1 MGVLAC
7 GVCCVGLLWGVGMF
21 LERYVGLVLW
31 DMEVGVG
38 LVCGNRWGVVFSN
51 NQPWQLF
58 GEGEKSIREF
68 FTTIHRNT
76 LCVLLLSI
84 YLLYHFLKYF
94 QLFGTQFLTK
104 KEEDD
109 ILVIV
114 RKEKAIYEQI

>member
-1 MGVLAC
+1 MMSINPAIN
-7 GVCCVGLLWGVGMF
+7 F
-21 LERYVGLVLW
+21 LER
-31 DMEVGVG
+31 E
-38 LVCGNRWGVVFSN
+38 
-51 NQPWQLF
+51 
-58 GEGEKSIREF
+58 EEHKEF

-76 LCVLLLSI
+76 LSVLLLSI

-94 QLFGTQFLTK
+94 QLFGTYFLTK